1 MFAQN
6 LNPLSNKLLADFK
19 KALKEDNT
27 IKNIEY
33 AQLRVGDIITLSF
46 LSYVQ
51 DVKKP
56 LEIYSNIEI
65 KATLFKE

>member
-1 MFAQN
+1 MFAKN

-19 KALKEDNT
+19 KALKEDT

-46 LSYVQ
+46 SYVQ

>member
-19 KALKEDNT
+19 KAFKEDT
-27 IKNIEY
+27 IKNSEY
-33 AQLRVGDIITLSF
+33 AQLRVGDIITLPF

-56 LEIYSNIEI
+56 LEINSNIEI